1 MVLPIGENSWS
12 SSKAQVFWHQTPSD
26 SSVSVTAASAE
37 TEKWSVLFQGFVTV
51 NPPQKL
57 SDVEMKANREIKT
70 NDEIIIG

>member
-1 MVLPIGENSWS
+1 M
-12 SSKAQVFWHQTPSD
+12 
-26 SSVSVTAASAE
+26 TAASAE

-70 NDEIIIG
+70 NDEMIIG